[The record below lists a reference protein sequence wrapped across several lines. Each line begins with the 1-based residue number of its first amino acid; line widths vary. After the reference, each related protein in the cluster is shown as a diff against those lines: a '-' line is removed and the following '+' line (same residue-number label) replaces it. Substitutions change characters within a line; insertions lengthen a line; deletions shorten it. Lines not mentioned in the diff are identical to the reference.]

1 MKQTINLLP
10 LQPLVVRNWLA
21 FNYVLAVFGLTI
33 IALLCTGSWFWW
45 QTSNI
50 KLQNA
55 QQLSQNISDQSQI
68 ETITAALDKRQIP
81 YKLSIARTQLQQQ
94 VKAMQQMLD
103 MIAQAD
109 LPNSV
114 GFLASV
120 DSIHIS
126 LPESAQVK
134 QFTIGA
140 QQNLISLKGSVANV
154 KDIPLLIQDLRDND
168 VRYNQNTSRI
178 DVQNAGDYH
187 SFEILSQS
195 GASDK

>member
-81 YKLSIARTQLQQQ
+81 YKQGIARTQLQQQ
-94 VKAMQQMLD
+94 VKAMQQMLE

-109 LPNSV
+109 VPNST

-126 LPESAQVK
+126 LPERAQVK

-154 KDIPLLIQDLRDND
+154 KDIPLLIQNLRNND
-168 VRYNQNTSRI
+168 VRYNQSTSRI
-178 DVQNAGDYH
+178 DVQNASDYH
-187 SFEILSQS
+187 SFEILSES
-195 GASDK
+195 GAADK